1 MKDKKM
7 NAKTIKVIKDS
18 IKNHD
23 KLKSFDNTEDAMNWL
38 TDKIEQLEDKKLHE
52 NEFGFDMLCEK
63 YVDDC
68 AMKLAAVMFEQFYL
82 KNYKT
87 MINYGDVA
95 ADIAEVAYDAA
106 EAMLKE
112 KLKRKNDR

>member
-68 AMKLAAVMFEQFYL
+68 AMRAMQSVSAWDVIGHEEELARR
-82 KNYKT
+82 
-87 MINYGDVA
+87 
-95 ADIAEVAYDAA
+95 AYNLA

-112 KLKRKNDR
+112 KLKRKKND

>member
-1 MKDKKM
+1 MKDKEM

-23 KLKSFDNTEDAMNWL
+23 KLKSFDNTEDAMKWL

-52 NEFGFDMLCEK
+52 NEFGFDILCEK

-68 AMKLAAVMFEQFYL
+68 AMRAMQGLLSHGVYDNIYADNLAAKSY
-82 KNYKT
+82 Y
-87 MINYGDVA
+87 
-95 ADIAEVAYDAA
+95 IAET
-106 EAMLKE
+106 MLEE